1 MLHTQTKNNSKEKTA
16 SATNCNDYR
25 PGTGCNDCGRETVAL
40 PDFEQYYMVKD
51 DLWAKF
57 GVDGLL
63 CIPCLQA
70 RMERCLRWSD
80 FSPCPLSA
88 AHLLE
93 HGHNYQDDLADL
105 GNEEN
110 RAQFLAA
117 VEQLIEYFSP
127 SSR

>member
-1 MLHTQTKNNSKEKTA
+1 MAQRQTKDNSTEDIA
-16 SATNCNDYR
+16 ST
-25 PGTGCNDCGRETVAL
+25 TICNDCGRETVAL
-40 PDFEQYYMVKD
+40 PDFEQYYMVKN

-80 FSPCPLSA
+80 FFPCPLSA
-88 AHLLE
+88 AHLLKY
-93 HGHNYQDDLADL
+93 GHRYHDDLADL

-110 RAQFLAA
+110 LVEFRRA
-117 VEQLIEYFSP
+117 VEQFIDYFYP
-127 SSR
+127 TLT